1 MIIGTAGHIDHGK
14 TTLVRALTG
23 TNTDR
28 LKQEQ
33 ERGITIEL
41 GYAYLPLPDGQVLGI
56 IDVPGHEKFIHTM
69 AAGAVGIDHALLVV
83 AADDGVMP
91 QTLEHVQ
98 ILQLLGIRSASV
110 AITKAD
116 CVPPERVAQVQEEVR
131 AILSVTAMAEAP
143 LFATAAAQPDDPG
156 TWALRQHL
164 LAQAQHHAARS
175 STGLF
180 RLAVDRAFSLTGQ
193 GTIVT
198 GTVFGGQ
205 VSVGDSLTHSGSG
218 RSVRVRSLHAQNRA
232 SPSGSAGQRVALNL
246 AGLHP
251 QDIARGDWLAQ
262 PELLSASTRLD
273 VRLHWLAENTPL
285 AGWTAVHLHLG
296 TQHCT
301 GHVLPLGDPS
311 AGPLQPGH
319 EGYAQL
325 VLDAPVFALPG
336 DRVIVRNAQAS
347 RTLGGAMVLD
357 PDAPARKRRSPQ
369 RQATWQALEHW
380 LAAGD
385 TGPLLAQ
392 ARFGLP
398 LSHMQRLCGQHQPPV
413 PPDLQR
419 IPLPQGDTLLLHPD
433 NWQALQTQLLDALAQ
448 FHQQQPDEPGA
459 HNARLQR
466 MVWPGAAHT
475 GSQHQALWQALVAQL
490 SATDQLQ
497 AEGAWLRLPSHRV
510 QLTEQETAL
519 AEQLLPRIA
528 AGRFDPPWVR
538 DLAQD
543 TGQKEEL
550 VRQLLRKLA
559 RQGVLFQVVKD
570 LFYAQEHMNAL
581 AALIT
586 ELATQNAQ
594 GQVIA
599 RDFRDATALGR
610 KRAIQIMECFN
621 RLGLTRRVG
630 DATPCAPVPTGRGK
644 THQYSPPQPLQS
656 PLCPSTAGTEE
667 GKRTRWCGRAS
678 NPVGGV
684 SHSQVGSTPAAFRHT
699 AASISRAF
707 QSWRSAGPRCRCL
720 PSATAG
726 SRKTAG

>member
-1 MIIGTAGHIDHGK
+1 MG
-14 TTLVRALTG
+14 R
-23 TNTDR
+23 R
-28 LKQEQ
+28 
-33 ERGITIEL
+33 
-41 GYAYLPLPDGQVLGI
+41 
-56 IDVPGHEKFIHTM
+56 
-69 AAGAVGIDHALLVV
+69 
-83 AADDGVMP
+83 
-91 QTLEHVQ
+91 
-98 ILQLLGIRSASV
+98 
-110 AITKAD
+110 
-116 CVPPERVAQVQEEVR
+116 
-131 AILSVTAMAEAP
+131 
-143 LFATAAAQPDDPG
+143 
-156 TWALRQHL
+156 
-164 LAQAQHHAARS
+164 
-175 STGLF
+175 
-180 RLAVDRAFSLTGQ
+180 Q
-193 GTIVT
+193 GT
-198 GTVFGGQ
+198 GDAGG
-205 VSVGDSLTHSGSG
+205 DRFRSG
-218 RSVRVRSLHAQNRA
+218 
-232 SPSGSAGQRVALNL
+232 GSAGQRVALNL

-398 LSHMQRLCGQHQPPV
+398 LSHLQRLCGQHQPPV
-413 PPDLQR
+413 PPGLQR

-466 MVWPGAAHT
+466 MVWPGATHT

-510 QLTEQETAL
+510 QLTEQETADL
-519 AEQLLPRIA
+519 KRALLSPEQL
-528 AGRFDPPWVR
+528 AGLAGMKAHTDFN
-538 DLAQD
+538 DLA
-543 TGQKEEL
+543 TRSEL
-550 VRQLLRKLA
+550 GREGVA
-559 RQGVLFQVVKD
+559 RQAGAAVSQALH
-570 LFYAQEHMNAL
+570 AQEQRQEQKQKLEHDHKQ
-581 AALIT
+581 
-586 ELATQNAQ
+586 EQKQ
-594 GQVIA
+594 EQ
-599 RDFRDATALGR
+599 RPR
-610 KRAIQIMECFN
+610 RAMK
-621 RLGLTRRVG
+621 V
-630 DATPCAPVPTGRGK
+630 
-644 THQYSPPQPLQS
+644 
-656 PLCPSTAGTEE
+656 
-667 GKRTRWCGRAS
+667 
-678 NPVGGV
+678 
-684 SHSQVGSTPAAFRHT
+684 
-699 AASISRAF
+699 
-707 QSWRSAGPRCRCL
+707 
-720 PSATAG
+720 
-726 SRKTAG
+726 

>member
-33 ERGITIEL
+33 ERGISIEL

-56 IDVPGHEKFIHTM
+56 IDVPGHEKFIPTM

-116 CVPPERVAQVQEEVR
+116 CVPPERIAEVQDEVA
-131 AILSVTAMAEAP
+131 AILGVTAMAGAP
-143 LFATAAAQPDDPG
+143 LFPTAAARPDDPG
-156 TWALRQHL
+156 TYALRQHL
-164 LAQAQHHAARS
+164 MQLAQHCAARS
-175 STGLF
+175 SSGLF

-205 VSVGDSLTHSGSG
+205 VGVGDSLTHSGTG

-232 SPSGSAGQRVALNL
+232 SPTGSAGQRVALNL
-246 AGLHP
+246 AGIDTG
-251 QDIARGDWLAQ
+251 DIARGDWLAQ
-262 PELLSASTRLD
+262 PQLLAASTRLD

-285 AGWTAVHLHLG
+285 TGWTAVHLHLG
-296 TQHCT
+296 TRHCT
-301 GHVLPLGDPS
+301 GHVLPLSD
-311 AGPLQPGH
+311 GPLLPGH

-325 VLDAPVFALPG
+325 VLDAPAYALPG

-347 RTLGGAMVLD
+347 RTLAGAMVLD
-357 PDAPARKRRSPQ
+357 PDAPARKRRSAQ
-369 RQATWQALEHW
+369 RQAAWQALEHW
-380 LAAGD
+380 LAVGD
-385 TGPLLAQ
+385 TAPLLAQ

-398 LSHMQRLCGQHQPPV
+398 LSQLQRLCGHRQPPV
-413 PPDLQR
+413 PGDLQR

-433 NWQALQTQLLDALAQ
+433 IWQALQDQLLTALEQ

-475 GSQHQALWQALVAQL
+475 ASQHQALWQALAAQL
-490 SATDQLQ
+490 IASGQLQ

-510 QLTEQETAL
+510 QLTDQETAL
-519 AEQLLPRIA
+519 AESLLPRIA

-543 TGQKEEL
+543 AGQKEEL

-559 RQGVLFQVVKD
+559 RQGLVFQVVKD
-570 LFYAQEHMNAL
+570 LFYARQHMDAL
-581 AALIT
+581 AALIA
-586 ELATQNAQ
+586 ELATQHAQ
-594 GQVIA
+594 GQVVA
-599 RDFRDATALGR
+599 RQFRDATGLGR

-630 DATPCAPVPTGRGK
+630 DAHVLRPGAQWHGQDAGR
-644 THQYSPPQPLQS
+644 
-656 PLCPSTAGTEE
+656 
-667 GKRTRWCGRAS
+667 
-678 NPVGGV
+678 
-684 SHSQVGSTPAAFRHT
+684 
-699 AASISRAF
+699 
-707 QSWRSAGPRCRCL
+707 
-720 PSATAG
+720 
-726 SRKTAG
+726 

>member
-1 MIIGTAGHIDHGK
+1 MLIGTAGHIDHGK
-14 TTLVRALTG
+14 TTLVHALTG
-23 TNTDR
+23 IDTDR
-28 LKQEQ
+28 LPEEKR
-33 ERGITIEL
+33 RGITIEL
-41 GYAYLPLPDGQVLGI
+41 GYAYLPVAAGDGAPAQVIGFV
-56 IDVPGHEKFIHTM
+56 DVPGHEKFVPTM
-69 AAGAVGIDHALLVV
+69 LAGASGIDFALLIV
-83 AADDGVMP
+83 AADDGPMP
-91 QTLEHVQ
+91 QTREHLQ
-98 ILQLLGIRSASV
+98 ILQLLGIRRGAV
-110 AITKAD
+110 ALTKAD
-116 CVPPERVAQVQEEVR
+116 RASPGRIAEVSGQIDALLAGGSLAGAPVFAVSAITGAGIAALR
-131 AILSVTAMAEAP
+131 AHLV
-143 LFATAAAQPDDPG
+143 ATARALPARAAEGD
-156 TWALRQHL
+156 
-164 LAQAQHHAARS
+164 
-175 STGLF
+175 F
-180 RLAVDRAFSLTGQ
+180 RLAIDRVFTLAGA

-285 AGWTAVHLHLG
+285 TGWTAVHLHLG

-398 LSHMQRLCGQHQPPV
+398 LSHLQRLCGQHQPPV
-413 PPDLQR
+413 PPGLQR

-433 NWQALQTQLLDALAQ
+433 NWQALQTQLLEALAQ

-599 RDFRDATALGR
+599 RDFRDATGLGR

-630 DATPCAPVPTGRGK
+630 DA
-644 THQYSPPQPLQS
+644 
-656 PLCPSTAGTEE
+656 
-667 GKRTRWCGRAS
+667 
-678 NPVGGV
+678 
-684 SHSQVGSTPAAFRHT
+684 HT
-699 AASISRAF
+699 LRPGAHW
-707 QSWRSAGPRCRCL
+707 QG
-720 PSATAG
+720 
-726 SRKTAG
+726 

>member
-33 ERGITIEL
+33 ERGISIEL

-69 AAGAVGIDHALLVV
+69 TAGAVGIDHALLVV

-91 QTLEHVQ
+91 QTLEHVH

-116 CVPPERVAQVQEEVR
+116 RVPPARIAQVQDEMR
-131 AILSVTAMAEAP
+131 
-143 LFATAAAQPDDPG
+143 
-156 TWALRQHL
+156 
-164 LAQAQHHAARS
+164 
-175 STGLF
+175 
-180 RLAVDRAFSLTGQ
+180 
-193 GTIVT
+193 
-198 GTVFGGQ
+198 
-205 VSVGDSLTHSGSG
+205 
-218 RSVRVRSLHAQNRA
+218 
-232 SPSGSAGQRVALNL
+232 
-246 AGLHP
+246 
-251 QDIARGDWLAQ
+251 DWLAEPVALQ
-262 PELLSASTRLD
+262 PSTRLD
-273 VRLHWLAENTPL
+273 VRLHWLQDSPPL
-285 AGWTAVHLHLG
+285 QGWTAVHLHLG

-311 AGPLQPGH
+311 AGPLLPGH

-325 VLDAPVFALPG
+325 VLDAPAHALPG

-347 RTLGGAMVLD
+347 RTLAGAMVLD
-357 PDAPARKRRSPQ
+357 PNAPARKRRSPQ

-398 LSHMQRLCGQHQPPV
+398 LSHLQRLCGQRQPPV
-413 PPDLQR
+413 PPELQR

-433 NWQALQTQLLDALAQ
+433 NWQALQDQLLAALAQ

-543 TGQKEEL
+543 TEQKEEL

-599 RDFRDATALGR
+599 RDFRDATGLGR

-630 DATPCAPVPTGRGK
+630 DA
-644 THQYSPPQPLQS
+644 
-656 PLCPSTAGTEE
+656 
-667 GKRTRWCGRAS
+667 
-678 NPVGGV
+678 
-684 SHSQVGSTPAAFRHT
+684 HT
-699 AASISRAF
+699 LRPGAHW
-707 QSWRSAGPRCRCL
+707 QG
-720 PSATAG
+720 
-726 SRKTAG
+726 

>member
-1 MIIGTAGHIDHGK
+1 M
-14 TTLVRALTG
+14 
-23 TNTDR
+23 
-28 LKQEQ
+28 
-33 ERGITIEL
+33 
-41 GYAYLPLPDGQVLGI
+41 
-56 IDVPGHEKFIHTM
+56 
-69 AAGAVGIDHALLVV
+69 
-83 AADDGVMP
+83 
-91 QTLEHVQ
+91 
-98 ILQLLGIRSASV
+98 
-110 AITKAD
+110 
-116 CVPPERVAQVQEEVR
+116 
-131 AILSVTAMAEAP
+131 
-143 LFATAAAQPDDPG
+143 
-156 TWALRQHL
+156 
-164 LAQAQHHAARS
+164 
-175 STGLF
+175 
-180 RLAVDRAFSLTGQ
+180 
-193 GTIVT
+193 
-198 GTVFGGQ
+198 
-205 VSVGDSLTHSGSG
+205 
-218 RSVRVRSLHAQNRA
+218 
-232 SPSGSAGQRVALNL
+232 
-246 AGLHP
+246 
-251 QDIARGDWLAQ
+251 
-262 PELLSASTRLD
+262 
-273 VRLHWLAENTPL
+273 RLHWLAENTPL

-398 LSHMQRLCGQHQPPV
+398 LSHLQRLCGQHQPPV
-413 PPDLQR
+413 PEGLQR

-433 NWQALQTQLLDALAQ
+433 NWQALQTQLLAALAQ

-630 DATPCAPVPTGRGK
+630 DA
-644 THQYSPPQPLQS
+644 
-656 PLCPSTAGTEE
+656 
-667 GKRTRWCGRAS
+667 
-678 NPVGGV
+678 
-684 SHSQVGSTPAAFRHT
+684 HT
-699 AASISRAF
+699 LRPGAHW
-707 QSWRSAGPRCRCL
+707 QG
-720 PSATAG
+720 
-726 SRKTAG
+726 

>member
-33 ERGITIEL
+33 ERGISIEL

-56 IDVPGHEKFIHTM
+56 IDVPGHEKFIPTM

-116 CVPPERVAQVQEEVR
+116 CVPPERIAEVQDEVT
-131 AILSVTAMAEAP
+131 AILGVTAMAGAP
-143 LFATAAAQPDDPG
+143 LFPTAAARPDDPG

-164 LAQAQHHAARS
+164 MQLAQHCAARS
-175 STGLF
+175 SGGLF
-180 RLAVDRAFSLTGQ
+180 RLAVDRTFSLTGQ

-205 VSVGDSLTHSGSG
+205 INVGDSLTHSGTG
-218 RSVRVRSLHAQNRA
+218 RSVRVRSLHAQNRV
-232 SPSGSAGQRVALNL
+232 SPTGSAGQRVALNL
-246 AGLHP
+246 AGIDTG
-251 QDIARGDWLAQ
+251 DIARGDWLAQ
-262 PELLSASTRLD
+262 PQLLAASTRLD

-285 AGWTAVHLHLG
+285 TGWTAVHLHLG

-301 GHVLPLGDPS
+301 GHVLPLSAPGD
-311 AGPLQPGH
+311 GPLLPGH

-325 VLDAPVFALPG
+325 VLDAPAYALPG
-336 DRVIVRNAQAS
+336 DRVIVRNAQAN
-347 RTLGGAMVLD
+347 RTLAGAMVLD
-357 PDAPARKRRSPQ
+357 PDAPARKRRSAQ
-369 RQATWQALEHW
+369 RQAAWQALEHW
-380 LAAGD
+380 LAVGD
-385 TGPLLAQ
+385 TAPLLAQ
-392 ARFGLP
+392 ARHGLP
-398 LSHMQRLCGQHQPPV
+398 LSQLQRLCGHRQPPL
-413 PPDLQR
+413 PDDLQR
-419 IPLPQGDTLLLHPD
+419 IPLPQGDVLLLHPD
-433 NWQALQTQLLDALAQ
+433 IWQALQDQLLAALEQ

-466 MVWPGAAHT
+466 MVWPGIPPAA
-475 GSQHQALWQALVAQL
+475 SPRHQALWQALTQHLIA
-490 SATDQLQ
+490 SSQLQ
-497 AEGAWLRLPSHRV
+497 AQGAWLHLPSHQV
-510 QLTEQETAL
+510 QLTAQETAL

-543 TGQKEEL
+543 AGRQEEL

-559 RQGVLFQVVKD
+559 RQGLVFQVVKD
-570 LFYAQEHMNAL
+570 LFYAQQHMDAL

-586 ELATQNAQ
+586 ELTAQ
-594 GQVIA
+594 DARGQLIA
-599 RDFRDATALGR
+599 RHFRDATGLGR

-630 DATPCAPVPTGRGK
+630 DAHVLRPGAHWHGQDAGR
-644 THQYSPPQPLQS
+644 
-656 PLCPSTAGTEE
+656 
-667 GKRTRWCGRAS
+667 
-678 NPVGGV
+678 
-684 SHSQVGSTPAAFRHT
+684 
-699 AASISRAF
+699 
-707 QSWRSAGPRCRCL
+707 
-720 PSATAG
+720 
-726 SRKTAG
+726 

>member
-1 MIIGTAGHIDHGK
+1 MAKIVNSWDEWAPLKHTIVGRANGTQIPAPEPNWSYPNPRGGFPLGTWGMFPEDM
-14 TTLVRALTG
+14 TARAV
-23 TNTDR
+23 
-28 LKQEQ
+28 EQ
-33 ERGITIEL
+33 QDNFVKILEKRGITIEL

-116 CVPPERVAQVQEEVR
+116 CVPPERMAQVQEEVR

-398 LSHMQRLCGQHQPPV
+398 LSHLQRLCGQHQPPV
-413 PPDLQR
+413 PEGLQR

-433 NWQALQTQLLDALAQ
+433 NWQALQTQLLEALAQ

-630 DATPCAPVPTGRGK
+630 DA
-644 THQYSPPQPLQS
+644 
-656 PLCPSTAGTEE
+656 
-667 GKRTRWCGRAS
+667 
-678 NPVGGV
+678 
-684 SHSQVGSTPAAFRHT
+684 HT
-699 AASISRAF
+699 LRPGAHW
-707 QSWRSAGPRCRCL
+707 QG
-720 PSATAG
+720 
-726 SRKTAG
+726 

>member
-33 ERGITIEL
+33 ERGISIEL

-116 CVPPERVAQVQEEVR
+116 CVPPERIAEVQDEVA
-131 AILSVTAMAEAP
+131 AILGVTAMRDAP
-143 LFATAAAQPDDPG
+143 LFPTAAARPDDPG

-164 LAQAQHHAARS
+164 MQLAQHCAARS
-175 STGLF
+175 SSGLF

-205 VSVGDSLTHSGSG
+205 VGVGDSLTHSGTG

-232 SPSGSAGQRVALNL
+232 SPTGSAGQRVALNL
-246 AGLHP
+246 AGIDTG
-251 QDIARGDWLAQ
+251 DIARGDWLAQ
-262 PELLSASTRLD
+262 PQLLAASTRLD

-285 AGWTAVHLHLG
+285 TGWTAVHLHLG
-296 TQHCT
+296 TRHCT
-301 GHVLPLGDPS
+301 GHVLPLSD
-311 AGPLQPGH
+311 GPLLPGH

-325 VLDAPVFALPG
+325 VLDAPAYALPG

-347 RTLGGAMVLD
+347 RTLAGAMVLD
-357 PDAPARKRRSPQ
+357 PDAPARKRRSAQ
-369 RQATWQALEHW
+369 RQAAWQALEHW
-380 LAAGD
+380 LAVGD
-385 TGPLLAQ
+385 TAPLLAQ

-398 LSHMQRLCGQHQPPV
+398 LSQLQRLCGHRQPPV
-413 PPDLQR
+413 PGDLQR

-433 NWQALQTQLLDALAQ
+433 IWQALQDQLLTALEQ

-475 GSQHQALWQALVAQL
+475 ASQHQALWQALVAQL
-490 SATDQLQ
+490 IANGQLQ

-510 QLTEQETAL
+510 QLTDQETAL
-519 AEQLLPRIA
+519 AESLLPRIA

-543 TGQKEEL
+543 AGQKEEL

-559 RQGVLFQVVKD
+559 RQGLVFQVVKD
-570 LFYAQEHMNAL
+570 LFYARQHMDAL
-581 AALIT
+581 AALIA
-586 ELATQNAQ
+586 ELAAQHAQ
-594 GQVIA
+594 GQVVA
-599 RDFRDATALGR
+599 RQFRDATGLGR

-630 DATPCAPVPTGRGK
+630 DAHVLRPGAQWHGQDAGR
-644 THQYSPPQPLQS
+644 
-656 PLCPSTAGTEE
+656 
-667 GKRTRWCGRAS
+667 
-678 NPVGGV
+678 
-684 SHSQVGSTPAAFRHT
+684 
-699 AASISRAF
+699 
-707 QSWRSAGPRCRCL
+707 
-720 PSATAG
+720 
-726 SRKTAG
+726 

>member
-116 CVPPERVAQVQEEVR
+116 CVPPERIAQVQEEVR

-262 PELLSASTRLD
+262 
-273 VRLHWLAENTPL
+273 
-285 AGWTAVHLHLG
+285 
-296 TQHCT
+296 
-301 GHVLPLGDPS
+301 
-311 AGPLQPGH
+311 
-319 EGYAQL
+319 
-325 VLDAPVFALPG
+325 
-336 DRVIVRNAQAS
+336 
-347 RTLGGAMVLD
+347 
-357 PDAPARKRRSPQ
+357 
-369 RQATWQALEHW
+369 
-380 LAAGD
+380 
-385 TGPLLAQ
+385 

-398 LSHMQRLCGQHQPPV
+398 LSHLQRLCGQHQPPV
-413 PPDLQR
+413 PEGLQR

-433 NWQALQTQLLDALAQ
+433 NWQALQTQLLEALAQ

-599 RDFRDATALGR
+599 RDFRDATGLGR

-630 DATPCAPVPTGRGK
+630 DA
-644 THQYSPPQPLQS
+644 
-656 PLCPSTAGTEE
+656 
-667 GKRTRWCGRAS
+667 
-678 NPVGGV
+678 
-684 SHSQVGSTPAAFRHT
+684 HT
-699 AASISRAF
+699 LRPGAHW
-707 QSWRSAGPRCRCL
+707 QG
-720 PSATAG
+720 
-726 SRKTAG
+726 

>member
-116 CVPPERVAQVQEEVR
+116 CVPPERIAQVQEEVR

-285 AGWTAVHLHLG
+285 TGWTAVHLHLG

-398 LSHMQRLCGQHQPPV
+398 LSHLQRLCGQHQPPV
-413 PPDLQR
+413 PEGLQR

-433 NWQALQTQLLDALAQ
+433 NWQALQTQLLAALAQ

-599 RDFRDATALGR
+599 RDFRDATGLGR

-630 DATPCAPVPTGRGK
+630 DA
-644 THQYSPPQPLQS
+644 
-656 PLCPSTAGTEE
+656 
-667 GKRTRWCGRAS
+667 
-678 NPVGGV
+678 
-684 SHSQVGSTPAAFRHT
+684 HT
-699 AASISRAF
+699 LRPGAHW
-707 QSWRSAGPRCRCL
+707 QG
-720 PSATAG
+720 
-726 SRKTAG
+726 

>member
-116 CVPPERVAQVQEEVR
+116 CVPPERITAVQEEVR
-131 AILSVTAMAEAP
+131 AILSVTAMAEAL

-301 GHVLPLGDPS
+301 GHVLPLSDPS

-357 PDAPARKRRSPQ
+357 PDAPARKRR
-369 RQATWQALEHW
+369 
-380 LAAGD
+380 
-385 TGPLLAQ
+385 
-392 ARFGLP
+392 
-398 LSHMQRLCGQHQPPV
+398 
-413 PPDLQR
+413 

-433 NWQALQTQLLDALAQ
+433 NWQALQTQLLEALAQ

-630 DATPCAPVPTGRGK
+630 DA
-644 THQYSPPQPLQS
+644 
-656 PLCPSTAGTEE
+656 
-667 GKRTRWCGRAS
+667 
-678 NPVGGV
+678 
-684 SHSQVGSTPAAFRHT
+684 HT
-699 AASISRAF
+699 LRPGAHW
-707 QSWRSAGPRCRCL
+707 QG
-720 PSATAG
+720 
-726 SRKTAG
+726 